1 MPSKPPPSPGSK
13 PARPAPVPPE
23 RVRLLDPRPPDPK
36 GRYVLYWMV
45 ASRRLDHNFALDRA
59 LELCRELDRPLLIF
73 EPLRAGYRWASAR
86 HHAFVLAGMA
96 DQAQAL
102 EGSGIGYLPY
112 VEPAPG
118 DGAGLLAALCA
129 QAAALVS
136 DDFPCF
142 FLPHLAAAGARAAGR
157 RFELV
162 DSNGLL
168 PLSASERE
176 FPSAHTFRRFLHKSL
191 APHLLRLPTAA
202 PLASPPPPAFEALP
216 RGLERRWPSGFK
228 PLPGGAA
235 ANRAA
240 IDAAVKALPIDQTVA
255 PWEGLPGGSAA
266 AARRLE
272 HFLAKGLPN
281 YEERNQPDQDV
292 GSGLSPYLHFGQ
304 ISAAGILRAVA
315 KVHRWTPAQL
325 TRPPSGSR
333 EGWWGL
339 PSAVEGFLDELI
351 TWRELGFN
359 ACRTNPAYDRFESL
373 PAFAR
378 TTLAKHARD
387 PRPWLYSHE
396 QLEKAQ
402 THDALWNAA
411 QTQLV
416 REGRMH
422 NYLRMLW
429 GKKVLEWS
437 ARPEDAFASLVE
449 LNNKYALDGRDPNSY
464 TGITW
469 VFGRYDRAWGPER
482 PIFGTVRYMSSDN
495 TARKLSVK
503 GYLARYGGARA
514 GQQAGLF

>member
-1 MPSKPPPSPGSK
+1 MP
-13 PARPAPVPPE
+13 AE
-23 RVRLLDPRPPDPK
+23 RVRLLDPRPPHPR

-45 ASRRLDHNFALDRA
+45 ASRRLEHNHALDRA

-73 EPLRAGYRWASAR
+73 EPLRSGYRWASAR

-102 EGSGIGYLPY
+102 AGTGIGYLPY
-112 VEPAPG
+112 VEPQPG
-118 DGAGLLAALCA
+118 AAKGLLGALCA
-129 QAAALVS
+129 EAAALVS
-136 DDFPCF
+136 DDYPCF
-142 FLPHLAAAGARAAGR
+142 FLPHLAAAGARAAQC

-176 FPSAHTFRRFLHKSL
+176 FPSAHTFRRFLHKTL
-191 APHLLRLPTAA
+191 APHLARLPAA
-202 PLASPPPPAFEALP
+202 EPLAGPPPPALAALP
-216 RGLERRWPSGFK
+216 RGLERRWPSAFA
-228 PLPGGAA
+228 PLAGGAE
-235 ANRAA
+235 ANREAIAA
-240 IDAAVKALPIDQTVA
+240 ALRSLPIDQGVA
-255 PWEGLPGGSAA
+255 PFEGLPGGSAA
-266 AARRLE
+266 AAKRLRQ
-272 HFLAKGLPN
+272 FLSAGLPR

-315 KVHRWTPAQL
+315 KEQRWTPAQL

-339 PSAVEGFLDELI
+339 PSPVEGFLDELI

-378 TTLAKHARD
+378 ATLAKHARD
-387 PRPWLYSHE
+387 PRPVRYTHAE
-396 QLEKAQ
+396 LEHAR

-437 ARPEDAFASLVE
+437 ARPEDAFESLVE

-503 GYLARYGGARA
+503 GYLARYGPGRS
-514 GQQAGLF
+514 GQQAALF